1 MPPDPGAGPTAGT
14 VSDVGGLLSA
24 KFLVVLVIALIVLG
38 PEKLPETA
46 RTVGRW
52 VSELRR
58 ITTGFTEEV
67 RSAFESSELAEPVQ
81 ELRAATQTL
90 RGTTMGLRGA
100 ATGWLTTQVLPS
112 ENTSSAPGAGGT
124 STAAA
129 DGSPPRADIAA
140 RADVTARVQGGMP
153 LVAARPEA
161 ELGFPPGDPG
171 LN

>member
-1 MPPDPGAGPTAGT
+1 M
-14 VSDVGGLLSA
+14 GGLLSA

-46 RTVGRW
+46 RTIGRW

-67 RSAFESSELAEPVQ
+67 RSAFETSELAEPVQ

-112 ENTSSAPGAGGT
+112 DTTSSVAGAPGGA
-124 STAAA
+124 TAATA

-140 RADVTARVQGGMP
+140 RADVAARVQAGMP

-161 ELGFPPGDPG
+161 ELGVPPGDPS

>member
-1 MPPDPGAGPTAGT
+1 M
-14 VSDVGGLLSA
+14 GGLLSA

-46 RTVGRW
+46 RTLGRW

-67 RSAFESSELAEPVQ
+67 RSAFETSELAEPVQ
-81 ELRAATQTL
+81 ELRSATQTL

-100 ATGWLTTQVLPS
+100 ATGWLTAQVLPS
-112 ENTSSAPGAGGT
+112 ENTSSAPGGPDGAGAA
-124 STAAA
+124 TAA
-129 DGSPPRADIAA
+129 GSPPRADIAA
-140 RADVTARVQGGMP
+140 RADVTARVQSGLP
-153 LVAARPEA
+153 LGAAWPEA
-161 ELGFPPGDPG
+161 EFGVPPGDPS

>member
-1 MPPDPGAGPTAGT
+1 M
-14 VSDVGGLLSA
+14 GGLLSA

-46 RTVGRW
+46 RTIGRW

-81 ELRAATQTL
+81 ELRSATQTL
-90 RGTTMGLRGA
+90 RTTTTGLRGA

-112 ENTSSAPGAGGT
+112 DTGWSGAGAPGGAT
-124 STAAA
+124 TTTT

-140 RADVTARVQGGMP
+140 RADVTARAQGGMP

-161 ELGFPPGDPG
+161 ELGVPPGDPS

>member
-1 MPPDPGAGPTAGT
+1 
-14 VSDVGGLLSA
+14 VGGLLSA

-46 RTVGRW
+46 RTLGRW

-81 ELRAATQTL
+81 ELRSATQTL

-100 ATGWLTTQVLPS
+100 ATGWLTSQVLPS
-112 ENTSSAPGAGGT
+112 ETSWSGTASPAGAT
-124 STAAA
+124 SGATA
-129 DGSPPRADIAA
+129 DGSPPRADIAG
-140 RADVTARVQGGMP
+140 RADVTARVQAGVP
-153 LVAARPEA
+153 LVGARPEA
-161 ELGFPPGDPG
+161 EFGVPPGDPS

>member
-1 MPPDPGAGPTAGT
+1 
-14 VSDVGGLLSA
+14 VGGLLSA

-67 RSAFESSELAEPVQ
+67 RSAFEGSELAEPVQ
-81 ELRAATQTL
+81 ELRSATQTL
-90 RGTTMGLRGA
+90 RSTTMGLRGA
-100 ATGWLTTQVLPS
+100 ATGWLTTQILPS
-112 ENTSSAPGAGGT
+112 ENTSSAVGAAGGAT
-124 STAAA
+124 GPVPAG
-129 DGSPPRADIAA
+129 GSPPRADIAG
-140 RADVTARVQGGMP
+140 RADVTARAQSGVP

-161 ELGFPPGDPG
+161 EFGVPPGDPS

>member
-1 MPPDPGAGPTAGT
+1 M
-14 VSDVGGLLSA
+14 GGLLSA

-46 RTVGRW
+46 RTIGRW
-52 VSELRR
+52 ISEVRR
-58 ITTGFTEEV
+58 ITTGFSEEV

-90 RGTTMGLRGA
+90 RGTTMGIRGA
-100 ATGWLTTQVLPS
+100 ATGWLTSQVMPS
-112 ENTSSAPGAGGT
+112 DTSWSAPGGAAAGPAGG
-124 STAAA
+124 A

-140 RADVTARVQGGMP
+140 RADVTDRLAGAGP

-161 ELGFPPGDPG
+161 EFGVPPGDPS